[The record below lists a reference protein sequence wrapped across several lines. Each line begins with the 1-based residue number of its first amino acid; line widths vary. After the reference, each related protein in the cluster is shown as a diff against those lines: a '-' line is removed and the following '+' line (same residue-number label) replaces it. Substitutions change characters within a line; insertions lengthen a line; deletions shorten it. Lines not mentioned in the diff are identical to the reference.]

1 MAGLGVTVTVPI
13 YPAVSVNGLLIL
25 PESTK
30 YCPSLAGVRVS
41 TVVAVIAAV
50 VIGFVI
56 VPAASLNMSCVLA
69 AAPLADEK
77 GLWTVTICPAMV
89 QLPAEVSPVDG
100 SCSPLSELTGVT
112 NTAASCNIAGQ
123 IVTVQSPFS
132 SANGA
137 AANTQLIF
145 KLAAGTITN
154 PITTAAITAT
164 TVETRTPAS
173 DGQYLVDSGSISNPF
188 TLTAG

>member
-1 MAGLGVTVTVPI
+1 MPI
-13 YPAVSVNGLLIL
+13 YPAVRVNGLLIL

-89 QLPAEVSPVDG
+89 QLAAVLVTPVSSERGEQLPA
-100 SCSPLSELTGVT
+100 TGVT
-112 NTAASCNIAGQ
+112 SAGSV
-123 IVTVQSPFS
+123 I
-132 SANGA
+132 
-137 AANTQLIF
+137 LI
-145 KLAAGTITN
+145 
-154 PITTAAITAT
+154 
-164 TVETRTPAS
+164 
-173 DGQYLVDSGSISNPF
+173 
-188 TLTAG
+188 